1 MTSAT
6 FIAMT
11 LFALGMSLSPGPVNL
26 LVLASGVQHGF
37 GRSLPLV
44 SGATVGF
51 TLLLILTGAGL
62 SSVLTQYPLLLHVL
76 ALAGAGFIG
85 YIGYTLATCAPN
97 QATPSQARPRFMQGF
112 WLQWLNPKAWIACAS
127 GVALFANPEATDSL
141 LAFVIIYFFV
151 CYLSLAAWA
160 LLGAQ
165 AAGVLDSERRQR
177 VFNLM
182 LAALLIATAA
192 YMLYLQLRD
201 VMPAPGR

>member
-1 MTSAT
+1 
-6 FIAMT
+6 MT

-26 LVLASGVQHGF
+26 LILACGVQHGF
-37 GRSLPLV
+37 GPSLSLV
-44 SGATVGF
+44 FGATVGF

-62 SSVLTQYPLLLHVL
+62 SSVLACHPLLLQVL

-85 YIGYTLATCAPN
+85 YLGYTLATCAPT

-127 GVALFANPEATDSL
+127 GVALFASPEAAPDSL
-141 LAFVIIYFFV
+141 LAFVVIYFVV

-177 VFNLM
+177 LFNLT
-182 LAALLIATAA
+182 LAALLIGTAA

-201 VMPAPGR
+201 FMPALGR